1 MANRAGPAVAAQPV
15 QSLPPRQLAAQDPER
30 AVLDARAQAI
40 EDALADLRAPAGR
53 AEAEFDQTRAELADL
68 RAGGQKDD
76 DPPSP
81 RAAAHHG
88 PRGMS
93 VRC

>member
-40 EDALADLRAPAGR
+40 EDALADLRAPPGALR
-53 AEAEFDQTRAELADL
+53 RSSIKPAPSLLICALAARKMTTPL
-68 RAGGQKDD
+68 A
-76 DPPSP
+76 P
-81 RAAAHHG
+81 RSGAPWTA
-88 PRGMS
+88 GMS